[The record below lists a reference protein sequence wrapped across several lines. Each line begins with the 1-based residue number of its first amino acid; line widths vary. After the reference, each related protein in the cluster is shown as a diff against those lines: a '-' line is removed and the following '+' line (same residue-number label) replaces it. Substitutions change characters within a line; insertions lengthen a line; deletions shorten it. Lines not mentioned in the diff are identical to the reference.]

1 MAESDSNGFGA
12 SEVCLRYART
22 AVTIIPIATASTAA
36 AAPSSPTAIV
46 TALDPSAAYSVRMTI
61 LAKAIIGRFATII
74 DRACITI
81 AESCDRS
88 A

>member
-12 SEVCLRYART
+12 SEVCLHYART

-36 AAPSSPTAIV
+36 AASSSPTAIV

-61 LAKAIIGRFATII
+61 LSKAIIGRFATII
-74 DRACITI
+74 DGACIAV